1 MTKIKSALVSGV
13 IMGILSGLIY
23 IVGIGDIFALNL
35 KSLINVVAIA
45 IATSIVSFIKSS
57 LTSSDGTF
65 AGVQV
70 K

>member
-65 AGVQV
+65 AGIRV

>member
-57 LTSSDGTF
+57 LTSSEGIF
-65 AGVQV
+65 AGIRV